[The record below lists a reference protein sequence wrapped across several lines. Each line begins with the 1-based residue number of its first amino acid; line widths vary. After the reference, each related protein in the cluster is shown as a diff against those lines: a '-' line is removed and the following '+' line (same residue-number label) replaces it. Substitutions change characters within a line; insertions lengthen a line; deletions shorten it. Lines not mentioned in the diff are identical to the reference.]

1 MKKGFNMTKK
11 KIIVIVGPSGSGK
24 TNLIEQT
31 FKPEQVLRSLTTR
44 SMRPGEVDGQN
55 YLFTS
60 NDAYNAQKAN
70 NNMIQTVEYDG
81 NQYGVSKEE
90 AISKL
95 KMFDVV
101 VVAVVIQSVKDYIEF
116 GKENDIEIIPIFT
129 SISKEMLIKHFD
141 NRTESEE
148 QKQPR
153 IAKFE
158 DEIQNKKYFDA
169 QHILDMNKDDF
180 GKSASEKLKQ
190 IIAK

>member
-1 MKKGFNMTKK
+1 MTNK
-11 KIIVIVGPSGSGK
+11 KIVVIVGPSGSGK
-24 TNLIEQT
+24 TNLIERT
-31 FKPEQVLRSLTTR
+31 FQPEQVLRSLTTR
-44 SMRPGEVDGQN
+44 AMRPGEVNGQN

-81 NQYGVSKEE
+81 NQYGVTKEE
-90 AISKL
+90 TISKL

-101 VVAVVIQSVKDYIEF
+101 VVAVVIQSVKDYIKF

-148 QKQPR
+148 QKQHR
-153 IAKFE
+153 IAKFD
-158 DEIQNKKYFDA
+158 DEIQNKKYFDT

-180 GKSASEKLKQ
+180 GKSASETLKQ